1 MEDSKSAEYDGKTHH
16 PPLVR
21 VVGNPQYND
30 EKNGQIPQQL
40 EKEVPSHPA
49 VEIILDTQNTKPLLL

>member
-49 VEIILDTQNTKPLLL
+49 VEI